1 MAIPGSLTQIQP
13 GAASHSKLQL
23 HPALQSLSIMFNHV
37 SICSTQTVLSSR
49 AILISRG
56 VGEKKKKSS
65 VTSYKKIGW
74 GHLEYFL

>member
-23 HPALQSLSIMFNHV
+23 HPALQSLSIMCQFVPHRLFCLV
-37 SICSTQTVLSSR
+37 VQYSLVEV
-49 AILISRG
+49 G